1 MGVRTWVSDWSV
13 YRQLTGADPLAR
25 GRAAMSA
32 HTRQLRPRTDTA
44 ERVVSSTC
52 PYCAVGCGQVENQA
66 WVCHSSTVAG
76 LGTSFGRGGAT
87 TFMRAGSDIAF
98 LGAVINHVLTEEKD
112 FREKWSWRSSTATA
126 RATS

>member
-1 MGVRTWVSDWSV
+1 VGLA
-13 YRQLTGADPLAR
+13 QLHR
-25 GRAAMSA
+25 R
-32 HTRQLRPRTDTA
+32 
-44 ERVVSSTC
+44 
-52 PYCAVGCGQVENQA
+52 
-66 WVCHSSTVAG
+66 G